1 MRDVDTQT
9 RDAWLEEKVPPGTG
23 RPLQVQQEVLGTMG
37 LSYCR
42 EAFP

>member
-9 RDAWLEEKVPPGTG
+9 RDASLEEKEPPGTG
-23 RPLQVQQEVLGTMG
+23 RPLQVQQKALGTMG

-42 EAFP
+42 EACP